1 MVCAT
6 ILAPFAS
13 MYVAYAWICT
23 PFAAKAIG
31 FATIILHKALMM
43 VAWARMP
50 ATIALVQL

>member
-1 MVCAT
+1 MVCAS

-13 MYVAYAWICT
+13 MCVAHAWICS
-23 PFAAKAIG
+23 PFAAKALG